1 MSAASLRARYLG
13 DSVATASP
21 QQLLVML
28 YDRLALDLE
37 RAQKAVAAGD
47 RARANEE
54 LQHAQAI
61 VLELLSSLQVDA
73 WDGGPR
79 LAALYNWLIAELSQ
93 AMVKHDRG
101 RVASCLQIVEPLRD
115 AWRQAAA
122 SLSAGP
128 AKSTA

>member
-1 MSAASLRARYLG
+1 MSQAALRARYMG

-37 RAQKAVAAGD
+37 RAQKAAATGD
-47 RARANEE
+47 RTTASEQ
-54 LQHAQAI
+54 LQHAQEI
-61 VLELLSSLQVDA
+61 VLELLSSLRVDA

-79 LAALYNWLIAELSQ
+79 LAALYNWLISEMMQ
-93 AMVKHDRG
+93 ANIRCDTNRIS
-101 RVASCLQIVEPLRD
+101 SCRQVVEPLRD

-122 SLSAGP
+122 TLAG
-128 AKSTA
+128 STS